1 MMEQEIQT
9 LKLKD
14 LVLWTEN
21 PRDPIDENATDQDIV
36 NKAME
41 DKHSKWSL
49 PKLAKEMGDHYDFSE
64 LPTVVYHGKKPV
76 VYDGNRRI
84 ILGKIKLNLVTV
96 EGKDN
101 IEIPEIPAEIPCN
114 VCSKQIALK
123 NVYRKHSDSGS
134 WHPLERDI
142 FLHKFMGEKKS
153 TFLII
158 EENTELITTHPHL
171 NQRFV
176 KDEILREDILSEMG
190 FDIKGNKLRSVHDE
204 NQVLSILHNLSQ
216 KIQDKEITTR
226 HNRGKVIDVLDKP
239 MRKIIEKN
247 KGNQSYNNVNIQF
260 TNPTKE
266 DREAERKQR
275 QTKRT
280 QKKEDELFGKKLY
293 LKSGDV
299 NNLYRDISD
308 LYQIYLNNKSTLSHS
323 FPSLIRMSLRLLCES
338 AAKDIN
344 VTLDKYLNTHFANA
358 KKSLDQDIKTSLS
371 NQNVTEKTILQLL
384 HTGAHNYQAANNL
397 PQTYAI
403 SVILGEMLTL
413 THGKE
418 N

>member
-1 MMEQEIQT
+1 
-9 LKLKD
+9 
-14 LVLWTEN
+14 
-21 PRDPIDENATDQDIV
+21 
-36 NKAME
+36 ME
-41 DKHSKWSL
+41 DKNSKWSL
-49 PKLAKEMGDHYDFSE
+49 PKLAKEMGEHYDFSE
-64 LPTVVYHGKKPV
+64 LPTVVFHGKKPV
-76 VYDGNRRI
+76 VYDGNRRV
-84 ILGKIKLNLVTV
+84 ILGKIKHNVV
-96 EGKDN
+96 PIADKDQ
-101 IEIPEIPAEIPCN
+101 IDIPDIPVEIPCN

-158 EENTELITTHPHL
+158 EENTGLITAHPHL

-176 KDEILREDILSEMG
+176 KDEILRDDILSEMG
-190 FDIKGNKLRSVHDE
+190 FEVKGNKLRSVHNE
-204 NQVLSILHNLSQ
+204 EQVLSILHNLSQ

-226 HNRGKVIDVLDKP
+226 HNRGKVIDVLDKTIK
-239 MRKIIEKN
+239 KIIDKN
-247 KGNQSYNNVNIQF
+247 KVNQSYSNINIQF
-260 TNPTKE
+260 ANPAKE
-266 DREAERKQR
+266 DKEAKKKPI

-280 QKKEDELFGKKLY
+280 QKKGNDLFGKKLY
-293 LKSGDV
+293 LKSGNV

-308 LYQIYLNNKSTLSHS
+308 LYQIYLNNKTTLSPS

-344 VTLDKYLNTHFANA
+344 LTLDKYLNTHFANA
-358 KKSLDQDIKTSLS
+358 KKNLDQDIKTNLS
-371 NQNVTEKTILQLL
+371 NQNVTEKTIIQLL
-384 HTGAHNYQAANNL
+384 HTGAHNYQAVNNL
-397 PQTYAI
+397 TQTYAI

-418 N
+418 S